1 VMKNSITVNK
11 KQIVFFALVFIYGFL
26 FQPRWVID
34 NFWLKADFYN
44 DIPFRVPYLAFLA
57 LYAFLNTLF
66 VWYVVKFVK
75 KYL

>member
-1 VMKNSITVNK
+1 MVTK
-11 KQIVFFALVFIYGFL
+11 KQIVFFALVFIFGFL
-26 FQPRWVID
+26 FQPKWVVD

-57 LYAFLNTLF
+57 LFAFFNTLF
-66 VWYVVKFVK
+66 VWIVVKLIK

>member
-1 VMKNSITVNK
+1 MLKSKPFST
-11 KQIVFFALVFIYGFL
+11 KQMVFLALVFTCGFL

-44 DIPFRVPYLAFLA
+44 DIPFRVPYLVFLA
-57 LYAFLNTLF
+57 LYAFMNTLF

-75 KYL
+75 KHL